1 MIPELWVIF
10 AALVATACLFLL
22 APWVKARKTLLAA
35 NNKLLMDENVRLFN
49 EQIIDLEN
57 QKNASRIT
65 ESEFQVLK
73 LELERNLLQG
83 YQALKTGQIIKGALP
98 GSINKSHY
106 SYFAIFI
113 VFMVSVFFLYKH
125 LGASDDL
132 QIIQLQQAKQQADYQ
147 AMLDNRLPD
156 LSQSSKLIEQ
166 LENRL
171 KTDTENLQ
179 YWFLLARL
187 SSERNDFAK
196 AASAYQEI
204 VRRDQSSGLVM
215 AELAQAMFLRD
226 KHQMTDEIGR
236 LAKSALNLEPNNS
249 TALGLSGIYA
259 FSKKDYLNAIEFWQ
273 KAVDLL
279 GANSEG
285 GRGLS
290 QGIEKAKS
298 LYLAEGGSSDAMDKS
313 LASKSI
319 SLSVSVDPKIKV
331 DANQLVYVYA
341 RAWQGSKMPLAIT
354 RIPFSQLPTQVT
366 LTEAMAMSPQATL
379 ATATQIEVVARIS
392 QDGSANAKTG
402 DWQTSQGPFDINQL
416 PESISLVIDKQIE

>member
-1 MIPELWVIF
+1 MIPELWIIF

-22 APWVKARKTLLAA
+22 APWMKARKTLLAA

-57 QKNASRIT
+57 QKNTSRIT

-83 YQALKTGQIIKGALP
+83 YQALKKGALP
-98 GSINKSHY
+98 GSINKSHH

-125 LGASDDL
+125 LGANDDL

-156 LSQSSKLIEQ
+156 PSQSSELIEQ

-196 AASAYQEI
+196 AASSYQEI
-204 VRRDQSSGLVM
+204 IKRDQSSGLVM
-215 AELAQAMFLRD
+215 AELAQAIFLRD
-226 KHQMTDEIGR
+226 KHQMTDEVGR
-236 LAKSALNLEPNNS
+236 LAKSALDLEPNNS

-259 FSKKDYLNAIEFWQ
+259 FSKKDYLNAIQFWQ

-279 GANSEG
+279 GADSEG

-298 LYLAEGGSSDAMDKS
+298 LYLAEGGSTDAMDKS

-319 SLSVSVDPKIKV
+319 SLSVAIDPKIKT

-354 RIPFSQLPTQVT
+354 RIPLSQLPTQVT

-392 QDGSANAKTG
+392 QDGSANAKAG

>member
-1 MIPELWVIF
+1 MIAELWIIF
-10 AALVATACLFLL
+10 VVLAATACLFLL
-22 APWVKARKTLLAA
+22 APWLKARKTLLAA
-35 NNKLLMDENVRLFN
+35 NNQLLIDENVRLFN
-49 EQIIDLEN
+49 DQLLDLEN
-57 QKNASRIT
+57 QKNSSRIS

-73 LELERNLLQG
+73 LELERNLLQT
-83 YQALKTGQIIKGALP
+83 YQALKIKHLP
-98 GSINKSHY
+98 IEIKKLSY

-113 VFMVSVFFLYKH
+113 VFIVSVFLLYKH

-147 AMLDNRLPD
+147 AMLDRRLPD
-156 LSQSSKLIEQ
+156 LSQSSALIEQ

-187 SSERNDFAK
+187 SSERNDFVK
-196 AASAYQEI
+196 AANAYQEI
-204 VRRDQSSGLVM
+204 VKRDQSSGLVM

-236 LAKSALNLEPNNS
+236 LAKSALDLEPNNS

-259 FSKKDYLNAIEFWQ
+259 FSKKDYLNAIQFWQ

-298 LYLAEGGSSDAMDKS
+298 LYLAEGGSKEAMDKS

-319 SLSVSVDPKIKV
+319 SLSVAVDPKIKA

-379 ATATQIEVVARIS
+379 ATATQIELVARIS
-392 QDGSANAKTG
+392 QDGSANAKVG